1 MASTSQAAN
10 KAKNNNNFSPEDYS
24 RFLIREFLKKSG
36 FDRTYDIF
44 MTEDQRPKVTMTKSE
59 LTNLLGVDNLVKSN
73 AKTKQFNT
81 MLDLISHFLSTMKQ
95 TSGGVSMPTT
105 GAPSTTATSGSKSVS
120 RPFSTN

>member
-1 MASTSQAAN
+1 
-10 KAKNNNNFSPEDYS
+10 
-24 RFLIREFLKKSG
+24 
-36 FDRTYDIF
+36 

-95 TSGGVSMPTT
+95 TSGGVAMPT
-105 GAPSTTATSGSKSVS
+105 GAASNTSTSGSKSVS
-120 RPFSTN
+120 RPFSNNHSTTETTQASTSSFQTSGNNSRPSQ